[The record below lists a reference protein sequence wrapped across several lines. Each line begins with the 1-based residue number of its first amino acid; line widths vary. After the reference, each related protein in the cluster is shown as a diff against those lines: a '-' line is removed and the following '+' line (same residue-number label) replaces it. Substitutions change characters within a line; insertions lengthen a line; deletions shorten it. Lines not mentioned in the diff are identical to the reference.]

1 MTSLSQTLVLPMA
14 AHVALAALLYVLLTL
29 ARAPT
34 VWGIGRR
41 PDGSNPWAHFEPRIS
56 DNLSNQF
63 EWPVVFYAGCMV
75 LLIQH
80 ETGWLAVT
88 LAWGFVV
95 GRLLHSYVQI
105 STTNIR
111 LRGLVF
117 TVNFVAVLGLWTVA
131 LLNTARAIS
140 LSAG

>member
-1 MTSLSQTLVLPMA
+1 MSDSSHLLVFPMV
-14 AHVALAALLYVLLTL
+14 AHVALAACLYVLLTL
-29 ARAPT
+29 VRAPT

-41 PDGSNPWAHFEPRIS
+41 PDGGNPWAHLEPRIS
-56 DNLSNQF
+56 RNLSNQF
-63 EWPVVFYAGCMV
+63 EWPVVFYAGCIV

-88 LAWGFVV
+88 LAWVFVG

-105 STTNIR
+105 ATANIR

-117 TVNFVAVLGLWTVA
+117 TVNFVAVLGLWAVA
-131 LLNTARAIS
+131 LLNACHCCWRS
-140 LSAG
+140 C